1 MKRKKVGV
9 GFRRGIAMSKS
20 MMGGGCGCS
29 CMPFFKGGCATCIPG
44 GQHGGS
50 SSLVGAP
57 WKGGDIG
64 SWPGVAGVAGTSN
77 HYSLNN
83 YNGGDPSYL
92 LGQERIG
99 SLGPSIFYGGKKSG
113 RSYRG
118 KRSMQGKKLSRR
130 KFRGGGLIPQGIQNV
145 ANNMRFGLQS
155 AGNALKGF
163 PAPVNPNPTE
173 GQFESPR

>member
-1 MKRKKVGV
+1 
-9 GFRRGIAMSKS
+9 
-20 MMGGGCGCS
+20 
-29 CMPFFKGGCATCIPG
+29 MPFFKGGCSTCIP

-83 YNGGDPSYL
+83 YNRGDPSYL
-92 LGQERIG
+92 LGQERNG
-99 SLGPSIFYGGKKSG
+99 SLGPSIFYGGKKRS
-113 RSYRG
+113 RSYRHLRG
-118 KRSMQGKKLSRR
+118 KRSMQRKKLSRR
-130 KFRGGGLIPQGIQNV
+130 KFRGGGLIPQSIQNI

-155 AGNALKGF
+155 AGNALNGF
-163 PAPVNPNPTE
+163 PAPVNPSPTA
-173 GQFESPR
+173 GQFASTR